1 MQSIF
6 VAVVVVVAVVVGVGV
21 AVIGGSMFYIER
33 KGDRAGARS
42 ARRAGR

>member
-6 VAVVVVVAVVVGVGV
+6 VAVGVGVGVVVGV
-21 AVIGGSMFYIER
+21 IGGNMFYIER